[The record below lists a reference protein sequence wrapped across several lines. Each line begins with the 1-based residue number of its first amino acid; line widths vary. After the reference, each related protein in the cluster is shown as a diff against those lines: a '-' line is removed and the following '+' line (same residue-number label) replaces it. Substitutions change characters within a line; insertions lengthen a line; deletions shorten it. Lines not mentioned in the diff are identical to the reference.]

1 MMGNHSSG
9 RAMLEGVKMSPQDLM
24 NSSSFALQH
33 FVEKIISD
41 NIAKVST
48 TNRM

>member
-9 RAMLEGVKMSPQDLM
+9 RGKLEGVKMSPQDLL

-33 FVEKIISD
+33 CVEKIISN
-41 NIAKVST
+41 NITKVST
-48 TNRM
+48 TNCM